1 MQKKNPSTATII
13 ARDKTRLLFICLGN
27 ICRSPA
33 AHAVMQHQI
42 DEKGLTELF
51 EIDSAGIGNWH
62 VGQLPDQRMR
72 RHGAARGYRIDHH
85 ARQFKAEKDFDAF
98 DYIITMDKENY
109 RAITAMARSDED
121 KSKVVRM
128 TEFISRHPEATSVP
142 DPYYGGAA
150 DFNLALDLIED
161 GCEGIL
167 RHLTRKLRPRLII
180 FDFDG
185 TLGDSRKLITD
196 TMMAVINQRHLP
208 TRSREEC
215 SKTIGLPL
223 AECFSSIL
231 PISNEEAEQCALAY
245 REIFFR
251 NNVPGTVPMFPHV
264 RETLRAL
271 HEAGITLTIASSR
284 GHASLQG
291 FVAEMQLSP
300 YIGYILGADDVEEAK
315 PSAVPVLKT
324 LDELHFLPE
333 ETLVVGDMHYD
344 ILMGKRAGCRTC
356 GVTYG
361 NGTPDELTQAGAD
374 FIIAD
379 LALLTTICML

>member
-1 MQKKNPSTATII
+1 MEKKNPI
-13 ARDKTRLLFICLGN
+13 AAPITVRQQTKLLFICLGN

-42 DEKGLTELF
+42 DEKRLAPLF
-51 EIDSAGIGNWH
+51 YIDSAGIGNWH
-62 VGQLPDQRMR
+62 VGQLPDPRMR
-72 RHGAARGYRIDHH
+72 RYGAARGYRIDHH
-85 ARQFKAEKDFDAF
+85 ARQFKAERDFDAF
-98 DYIITMDKENY
+98 DYIITMDEENY
-109 RAITAMARSDED
+109 RTITSMARSADD
-121 KSKVVRM
+121 RGKVVRM

-142 DPYYGGAA
+142 DPYYGGEA

-167 RHLTRKLRPRLII
+167 QHLTRKLRPRLVI

-196 TMMAVINQRHLP
+196 TMMAVIEQRHLP
-208 TRSREEC
+208 TRTREEC

-231 PISNEEAEQCALAY
+231 PISKEEAEQCALAY

-251 NNVPGTVPMFPHV
+251 NNVPGTVPMFPHAM
-264 RETLRAL
+264 ETIQAL
-271 HEAGITLTIASSR
+271 HEAGITLTLASSR
-284 GHASLQG
+284 SHASLQG
-291 FVAEMQLSP
+291 FVSEMHLSP

-315 PSAVPVLKT
+315 PSPVPVQKT

-344 ILMGKRAGCRTC
+344 ILMGKQAHCRTC

-361 NGTPDELTQAGAD
+361 NGTRHELDQAGAD
-374 FIIAD
+374 FIVAD
-379 LALLTTICML
+379 LASLSTICML